1 MSEIV
6 HHDPRH
12 PSGFTPCPDWCQNK
26 GRPEQ
31 QYGERHF
38 HIGAKTDISAELG
51 CWVWQAP
58 DGSVGV
64 YVADGDHTPQQ
75 ARQLAAGLLKAADLA
90 QRIAASR

>member
-12 PSGFTPCPDWCQNK
+12 PSGFTPCPDWCVE
-26 GRPEQ
+26 PPHPLEDEH
-31 QYGERHF
+31 Y
-38 HIGAKTDISAELG
+38 HIGAKTDIAAALG
-51 CWVWQAP
+51 CWVWQSP

-75 ARQLAAGLLKAADLA
+75 VRQLAAGLLRAGELA